1 MQPRFAKVEPSQA
14 NQVLPLG
21 KFSREKRTVSN
32 LIYLGLQE
40 GDTTWEIITEGWRR
54 QGLGIKLQRRSVL
67 MKLADETKLR
77 DFQGK
82 RDIVKE
88 AIRDLEETEIG

>member
-1 MQPRFAKVEPSQA
+1 M
-14 NQVLPLG
+14 
-21 KFSREKRTVSN
+21 SN
-32 LIYLGLQE
+32 LIYFGLQE
-40 GDTTWEIITEGWRR
+40 GDTTWEITTEVWRR

-82 RDIVKE
+82 GDIVKE
-88 AIRDLEETEIG
+88 ALGDLEDNRNRMKLDSAE

>member
-1 MQPRFAKVEPSQA
+1 
-14 NQVLPLG
+14 
-21 KFSREKRTVSN
+21 
-32 LIYLGLQE
+32 
-40 GDTTWEIITEGWRR
+40 
-54 QGLGIKLQRRSVL
+54 

-88 AIRDLEETEIG
+88 ALGDLEKIEIG